1 VKCDLEV
8 GITMKRSHQ
17 EEVDDES
24 EDTEMEVDGEEKAE
38 RSEDEDEEV
47 EVEEEDEDT
56 KAKQGTFLDTFYGLS
71 SSDAQERAHASN
83 ALLHFCLI
91 GPEANTKD
99 AAYALRRLLNGLCSG
114 RAAARQGNA
123 SAFAAF
129 LKIAFQQGV
138 ILDIQRESLKDGE
151 AETSPLTFVRRRL
164 LAATESSD
172 EGQGRKKG
180 SEDRDYHFG
189 RLFGILG
196 VLRSGVLSLSGEVRA
211 DVDEII
217 AVSGGFVE
225 DLAELYS
232 YKKWMREPAAHAVG
246 TLLNSFY
253 ALGPESTD
261 AGRVVE
267 HLVESVIVPK
277 FLLSADSK
285 SDDVE
290 AFPISY
296 SAEQLAIAVN
306 IQSHVQFH
314 PNGLPAP
321 INKSVL
327 TKETIPLIASTLSET
342 SAVTQPRTHLVWD
355 SIWLFITKSEDKQES
370 KTIDTRKSRDRCPV
384 GNESVHEVLEAII
397 QHVVVERLLGV
408 DNREK
413 EGKEAGK
420 TTHDRRSLALC
431 IIRNLLGVE
440 FVSSI
445 AGRTTLLLEP
455 EIIES
460 IILSP
465 LLVRRVFIDVI
476 GAGKGGKKKQA
487 EHLLKP
493 LAIQVLESMTGA
505 MDLRDHSS
513 SEDAASRRLAVARSL
528 LKCDSRFDA
537 STKTTTVARVLRLNE
552 LQLTTAMTKV
562 WDEHIA
568 FSERQVA
575 TCRSPDDED
584 KSAGVSSYEAAG
596 YVDLLFHMGKHLLRV
611 DPTSEPEL
619 IEYKAKTTQRLL
631 GFLMTTAFFDCTSVD
646 AAIASPEPR
655 KSSSAKKKKGK
666 KGAAKATH
674 DVAIEVAT
682 TVKAQRSG
690 TTSTIPY
697 DVRNVLSARF
707 FSFLA
712 EIVGATVH
720 TSGGSNKYSSILDLM
735 CRLAQSWK
743 LLESAGAKGFA
754 APMEDNDDGNS
765 LEDLEGI
772 VTDLQKAAQKL
783 SGTEESTK
791 NRFAVGCA
799 LLASTLYLHLLSCG
813 QPSGPL
819 EDENP
824 DTDDEGDFEEISNCI
839 ADVKHIVELYSKGG
853 STEENPLFGL
863 AELCVNILSSPI
875 GSGNQSRGASPTLLR
890 EAVKF
895 IWTGGLNLS
904 AASSEEN
911 GIDSQVVALLLGSIG
926 ASDGD
931 ADADEEDME
940 EAEDESD
947 SDDSD
952 ASEHSNDEA
961 VFSKAAGVSGVLEDE
976 EMNDASED
984 GSDKEGDEDPEEDM
998 ELDATRLQSMLE
1010 DDSDADVDGGELEH
1024 HAGADAALAQLI
1036 QLKQDA
1042 RKAGKLARERME
1054 IARQIRCTLLLET
1067 LVVGKP
1073 DGWGSLLRTDV
1084 VLQLVI
1090 PLLSYRKN
1098 LEKAI
1103 SKGTRK
1109 GSESGV
1115 SEKRSLLERIT
1126 SLLKTKI
1133 FKMKFSSIEWTESFD
1148 VSAFAAE
1155 YASTLITQAKDI
1167 VGTDHRSLCNSGLI
1181 AMLRAIPDTDQKL
1194 KAAEV
1199 YAEAVHEWATKRT
1212 SRLEVTLFDQLIH
1225 QSPVLAQA
1233 VLVESLSA
1241 AAVTA
1246 RSNFLKSE
1254 SFRLLSLLYNP
1265 KLNSNTSSLDNSA
1278 VQTLVKAADSVLES
1292 VVASVKDPEM
1302 KKTKRIREVLK
1313 TAEKVIAFLASSTVS
1328 NHALPSKRMSE
1339 LAKSLDQVKD
1349 NSESQGVKSD
1359 CDKLQSAMK
1368 ELLKKSPTVAM
1379 EEDPVDDDDAKEEA
1393 VSTKTEDAKSKQ
1405 KQKKKPKK
1413 KKR

>member
-1 VKCDLEV
+1 
-8 GITMKRSHQ
+8 MKRSHQ
-17 EEVDDES
+17 EEVDDDS
-24 EDTEMEVDGEEKAE
+24 EDTEMEVADEEKAE
-38 RSEDEDEEV
+38 RSEDEEV
-47 EVEEEDEDT
+47 EDEDEDT
-56 KAKQGTFLDTFYGLS
+56 KGKQGTFLDTFYGLS

-138 ILDIQRESLKDGE
+138 ILDIQRESLKEGE
-151 AETSPLTFVRRRL
+151 EETSPLTFVRRRL

-172 EGQGRKKG
+172 EGQGRRKG

-196 VLRSGVLSLSGEVRA
+196 VLRSGVVSLSGEVTA

-225 DLAELYS
+225 DLAELYN

-253 ALGPESTD
+253 ALCSESAD
-261 AGRVVE
+261 AVRVVE
-267 HLVESVIVPK
+267 HLVDTVIVPK
-277 FLLSADSK
+277 FLLKGDSK

-296 SAEQLAIAVN
+296 SVEQLAIAVN
-306 IQSHVQFH
+306 IQSHVEFH

-321 INKSVL
+321 INMSIM
-327 TKETIPLIASTLSET
+327 TKETMPLIASTLSET
-342 SAVTQPRTHLVWD
+342 STVTQPRTHLVWD
-355 SIWLFITKSEDKQES
+355 SIWLFITKSEDKQGS
-370 KTIDTRKSRDRCPV
+370 KTIDTRKSRDSCPV
-384 GNESVHEVLEAII
+384 GNESVHEVVEAII
-397 QHVVVERLLGV
+397 EHVIVERLLGI
-408 DNREK
+408 DK
-413 EGKEAGK
+413 GKEAGK
-420 TTHDRRSLALC
+420 TTHERRSLALC
-431 IIRNLLGVE
+431 IVRNLLGVE

-445 AGRTTLLLEP
+445 GGRTMLLLEP
-455 EIIES
+455 EMIES
-460 IILSP
+460 IILTP
-465 LLVRRVFIDVI
+465 LMIRRVFIDVI

-487 EHLLKP
+487 AHLLKP
-493 LAIQVLESMTGA
+493 LAIQVLESTTGA
-505 MDLRDHSS
+505 MADRDISFPD
-513 SEDAASRRLAVARSL
+513 DAASRRLAVARSF
-528 LKCDSRFDA
+528 LKCDPRFDA
-537 STKTTTVARVLRLNE
+537 STKTATVARALRLNE
-552 LQLTTAMTKV
+552 SQLTVAMKKL

-568 FSERQVA
+568 FIERQVA
-575 TCRSPDDED
+575 TCRSPEDED

-596 YVDLLFHMGKHLLRV
+596 YVELLFHMGKQLLKV
-611 DPTSEPEL
+611 DATSEPEL
-619 IEYKAKTTQRLL
+619 IEYKARTTQRIL
-631 GFLMTTAFFDCTSVD
+631 GFLMTTAFFDCMSVD

-666 KGAAKATH
+666 KGAVKATQ
-674 DVAIEVAT
+674 DVAVEVAT

-690 TTSTIPY
+690 TTSAAVPY
-697 DVRNVLSARF
+697 DVRNILSARF

-720 TSGGSNKYSSILDLM
+720 TSGGSPSGGSNKYSSILDLM

-743 LLESAGAKGFA
+743 QLESAGAKGFA
-754 APMEDNDDGNS
+754 APTEDNDDGNS
-765 LEDLEGI
+765 MEDLGGI
-772 VTDLQKAAQKL
+772 VMELQKAAQTL
-783 SGTEESTK
+783 SGTEESTE
-791 NRFAVGCA
+791 NRFAIGCA

-813 QPSGPL
+813 HPSDPL
-819 EDENP
+819 EDENA
-824 DTDDEGDFEEISNCI
+824 DNDDEGDFEEISNCI
-839 ADVKHIVELYSKGG
+839 GDVKHIAELYSKGK

-931 ADADEEDME
+931 ADAEEEDME
-940 EAEDESD
+940 EEEDESD
-947 SDDSD
+947 SDDGD
-952 ASEHSNDEA
+952 ASEHSNDET

-984 GSDKEGDEDPEEDM
+984 GSDKEGDDASEKDM
-998 ELDATRLQSMLE
+998 ELDASKLQSMLE
-1010 DDSDADVDGGELEH
+1010 DDSDADIDGGELEH

-1042 RKAGKLARERME
+1042 KKAGKLARERME
-1054 IARQIRCTLLLET
+1054 VARQLRCTLLLET

-1073 DGWGSLLRTDV
+1073 DGWGSLLRSDV
-1084 VLQLVI
+1084 LLELVI
-1090 PLLSYRKN
+1090 PLLSYRKS
-1098 LEKAI
+1098 LEKSI
-1103 SKGTRK
+1103 TKRTRK

-1115 SEKRSLLERIT
+1115 SEKRGLLEHIT

-1133 FKMKFSSIEWTESFD
+1133 FKAKFASIEWTESFD
-1148 VSAFAAE
+1148 ISAFASE
-1155 YASTLITQAKDI
+1155 YASTLIAQAKDI
-1167 VGTDHRSLCNSGLI
+1167 VSTDHRSLCNSGLI
-1181 AMLRAIPDTDQKL
+1181 AIIRAVPDTDQKL
-1194 KAAEV
+1194 KVAEV
-1199 YAEAVHEWATKRT
+1199 YAEAVNEWATKRT
-1212 SRLEVTLFDQLIH
+1212 SRLEVTLFDELIH

-1233 VLVESLSA
+1233 VLVEPLST

-1246 RSNFLKSE
+1246 RSTFLKSE

-1265 KLNSNTSSLDNSA
+1265 KLNSKTSSLDKSA
-1278 VQTLVKAADSVLES
+1278 YQALLKAADPVLKS

-1302 KKTKRIREVLK
+1302 KKTKRVREVLK
-1313 TAEKVIAFLASSTVS
+1313 TAEKVIAFLASSAVS
-1328 NHALPSKRMSE
+1328 KKALPSKQMSE

-1349 NSESQGVKSD
+1349 SSESQGVKSD
-1359 CDKLQSAMK
+1359 CDKLQSVMK

-1379 EEDPVDDDDAKEEA
+1379 EEDPVDDDDSNEEA
-1393 VSTKTEDAKSKQ
+1393 VSTKTEEAKS

-1413 KKR
+1413 KKK

>member
-1 VKCDLEV
+1 
-8 GITMKRSHQ
+8 MKRSHQ
-17 EEVDDES
+17 EEVDDGS
-24 EDTEMEVDGEEKAE
+24 EGTEMEVDGEEKAE
-38 RSEDEDEEV
+38 RSEDEEV
-47 EVEEEDEDT
+47 EDEEEDEEEEEDT
-56 KAKQGTFLDTFYGLS
+56 KGKQGTFLDTFYGLS
-71 SSDAQERAHASN
+71 SSNAQERAHASN

-138 ILDIQRESLKDGE
+138 ILDIQRESLKEGE
-151 AETSPLTFVRRRL
+151 EETSPLTFVRRRL

-172 EGQGRKKG
+172 EGMGKRKG

-196 VLRSGVLSLSGEVRA
+196 VLRSGVLSLLGEVTA

-253 ALGPESTD
+253 AVCSDSAD
-261 AGRVVE
+261 AVRVVE
-267 HLVESVIVPK
+267 HLVVSVIVPK
-277 FLLSADSK
+277 FLIKGDSK

-306 IQSHVQFH
+306 IQAHVEFH

-321 INKSVL
+321 IDRSIM
-327 TKETIPLIASTLSET
+327 TKETMPLIATTLSET
-342 SAVTQPRTHLVWD
+342 STVTQPRTHLVWD
-355 SIWLFITKSEDKQES
+355 SIWLFITKSEDKQGS
-370 KTIDTRKSRDRCPV
+370 KTIDTRKSRSSCPV
-384 GNESVHEVLEAII
+384 GIESVHEVLEALI
-397 QHVVVERLLGV
+397 QHVVVERLLG
-408 DNREK
+408 EK
-413 EGKEAGK
+413 GGKEVGK
-420 TTHDRRSLALC
+420 TTHERRSLALC
-431 IIRNLLGVE
+431 IVRNLLGIE

-445 AGRTTLLLEP
+445 AGRTMLLLEP

-460 IILSP
+460 IILTP
-465 LLVRRVFIDVI
+465 VMIRRLFIEVI
-476 GAGKGGKKKQA
+476 GAGKGGKKKQG

-505 MDLRDHSS
+505 MAERDILFP
-513 SEDAASRRLAVARSL
+513 EDAASRRLAVARAF
-528 LKCDSRFDA
+528 LKCESRFDA
-537 STKTTTVARVLRLNE
+537 STKTATVARALRLNE
-552 LQLTTAMTKV
+552 SQLTVAMTKL
-562 WDEHIA
+562 WDEHIS
-568 FSERQVA
+568 FIERQVA

-584 KSAGVSSYEAAG
+584 ESAGVSSHEAAG
-596 YVDLLFHMGKHLLRV
+596 YVELLFHMGKQLLKV

-619 IEYKAKTTQRLL
+619 IEYKARTTQRIL
-631 GFLMTTAFFDCTSVD
+631 GFFMTTAFFDCMSVD

-655 KSSSAKKKKGK
+655 KPSSAKKKKGK
-666 KGAAKATH
+666 KGAAKVTH
-674 DVAIEVAT
+674 DVAVEVAN
-682 TVKAQRSG
+682 TVKSQRSG
-690 TTSTIPY
+690 TTTAIPY
-697 DVRNVLSARF
+697 DVRNMLCARF

-720 TSGGSNKYSSILDLM
+720 VHSGGSNKYSSILDLM

-772 VTDLQKAAQKL
+772 VMGLQKSAQKL
-783 SGTEESTK
+783 SGTEESTE

-813 QPSGPL
+813 QPNDPL
-819 EDENP
+819 EDENL
-824 DTDDEGDFEEISNCI
+824 DKDDEGDFEEISNCI
-839 ADVKHIVELYSKGG
+839 ADVKHIAELYSTGK
-853 STEENPLFGL
+853 SAEENPLFGL
-863 AELCVNILSSPI
+863 AELCVNVLSSPI

-904 AASSEEN
+904 AASSEED

-926 ASDGD
+926 ASDGN
-931 ADADEEDME
+931 ADANEEEMEEDE
-940 EAEDESD
+940 DEDESD

-976 EMNDASED
+976 EMNDASDD
-984 GSDKEGDEDPEEDM
+984 GSDKEGDEDSGKDT
-998 ELDATRLQSMLE
+998 ELDASKLQSMLE
-1010 DDSDADVDGGELEH
+1010 DDSDASFDGGELEH

-1042 RKAGKLARERME
+1042 KKAGKLARERME
-1054 IARQIRCTLLLET
+1054 VARQLRCTLLLDT
-1067 LVVGKP
+1067 LVVGKT
-1073 DGWGSLLRTDV
+1073 DGWASLLRSDV
-1084 VLQLVI
+1084 VLQLVS

-1098 LEKAI
+1098 LEKSI
-1103 SKGTRK
+1103 TKGSRK
-1109 GSESGV
+1109 GSDSGG
-1115 SEKRSLLERIT
+1115 SEKRALLERIT

-1133 FKMKFSSIEWTESFD
+1133 FKTKFASIEWTESFD
-1148 VSAFAAE
+1148 ISAFASE
-1155 YASTLITQAKDI
+1155 YASTLITQARDI
-1167 VGTDHRSLCNSGLI
+1167 VSTDHRSLCNSGLI
-1181 AMLRAIPDTDQKL
+1181 AMIRAVPDTDQKL

-1212 SRLEVTLFDQLIH
+1212 SRLEVTMFDELIH

-1241 AAVTA
+1241 AAGTA
-1246 RSNFLKSE
+1246 RSTFLKSE
-1254 SFRLLSLLYNP
+1254 SFRLLSLIYNP
-1265 KLNSNTSSLDNSA
+1265 KLNSNTSSLDKSA
-1278 VQTLVKAADSVLES
+1278 VQKLVKAADSVLES

-1302 KKTKRIREVLK
+1302 KKTKRVREVLK
-1313 TAEKVIAFLASSTVS
+1313 TAEKVIAFLASSEAST
-1328 NHALPSKRMSE
+1328 LPTKRMRE
-1339 LAKSLDQVKD
+1339 LAESLDQVKD

-1368 ELLKKSPTVAM
+1368 GLLEK
-1379 EEDPVDDDDAKEEA
+1379 DPVDDDDAKEVVA
-1393 VSTKTEDAKSKQ
+1393 STKTEGAKSKQ
-1405 KQKKKPKK
+1405 KQKKKQKNKK
-1413 KKR
+1413 K

>member
-1 VKCDLEV
+1 
-8 GITMKRSHQ
+8 MKRSNQ
-17 EEVDDES
+17 EEVDDDS

-38 RSEDEDEEV
+38 RSEDEEV
-47 EVEEEDEDT
+47 EDEEEDEEEDT
-56 KAKQGTFLDTFYGLS
+56 EGKQGTFLDTFYGLS
-71 SSDAQERAHASN
+71 SSNAQERAHASN

-138 ILDIQRESLKDGE
+138 ILDIQRESLKEGE
-151 AETSPLTFVRRRL
+151 EETSPLTFVRRRL
-164 LAATESSD
+164 LAATMASD
-172 EGQGRKKG
+172 EGMGKRKG

-196 VLRSGVLSLSGEVRA
+196 VLRSGVLSLSGEVTA

-217 AVSGGFVE
+217 AVAGGFIE

-253 ALGPESTD
+253 ALCPESAD
-261 AGRVVE
+261 AVRVVE
-267 HLVESVIVPK
+267 HLVGSVIVPK
-277 FLLSADSK
+277 FLLKGDSK

-306 IQSHVQFH
+306 IQAHVEFH

-321 INKSVL
+321 IDRSIM
-327 TKETIPLIASTLSET
+327 TKETMPLIATTLSET
-342 SAVTQPRTHLVWD
+342 STVTQPRTHLVWD
-355 SIWLFITKSEDKQES
+355 SIWLFITKSEDNQGS
-370 KTIDTRKSRDRCPV
+370 KTIDTRKSRSISPV
-384 GNESVHEVLEAII
+384 GVESVHEVLEALI
-397 QHVVVERLLGV
+397 QHVVVERLLG
-408 DNREK
+408 EK
-413 EGKEAGK
+413 GGKEVGK
-420 TTHDRRSLALC
+420 TTHERRSLALC
-431 IIRNLLGVE
+431 IVRNLLGIE

-445 AGRTTLLLEP
+445 AGRTMLLLEP

-460 IILSP
+460 LILTP
-465 LLVRRVFIDVI
+465 VMIRRLFIEVI

-505 MDLRDHSS
+505 MAERDISFP
-513 SEDAASRRLAVARSL
+513 EDAASRRLAVARAF
-528 LKCDSRFDA
+528 LKCEPRFDA
-537 STKTTTVARVLRLNE
+537 STKTATVARALRLNE
-552 LQLTTAMTKV
+552 SQLTVAMTKL
-562 WDEHIA
+562 WDEHIT
-568 FSERQVA
+568 FIERQVV

-584 KSAGVSSYEAAG
+584 ESAGVSSYEAAG
-596 YVDLLFHMGKHLLRV
+596 YVDLLFHMGKQLLKV

-619 IEYKAKTTQRLL
+619 IEYKARTTQRLL
-631 GFLMTTAFFDCTSVD
+631 GYFMTTAFFDCMSVD

-666 KGAAKATH
+666 KGAAKVTH
-674 DVAIEVAT
+674 DVAVELAT

-690 TTSTIPY
+690 TTSAVPY
-697 DVRNVLSARF
+697 DVRNMLSSRF

-712 EIVGATVH
+712 EIVGTTVH
-720 TSGGSNKYSSILDLM
+720 SGGSNKYSSILDLM

-743 LLESAGAKGFA
+743 ELESAGAKGFA

-772 VTDLQKAAQKL
+772 VLGLQKSAQKL
-783 SGTEESTK
+783 AGTEESTE

-813 QPSGPL
+813 QPNDPL
-819 EDENP
+819 EEENP
-824 DTDDEGDFEEISNCI
+824 DRDDEGDFEEISNCI
-839 ADVKHIVELYSKGG
+839 ADVKHIVELYSKGE

-875 GSGNQSRGASPTLLR
+875 GSGKDSRGASPTLLR

-904 AASSEEN
+904 AASSEED

-926 ASDGD
+926 ASDGN
-931 ADADEEDME
+931 ANADEEEMDE
-940 EAEDESD
+940 DEDEDESD

-952 ASEHSNDEA
+952 ASEHSDDEA

-984 GSDKEGDEDPEEDM
+984 GSNKEADEDSGKDM
-998 ELDATRLQSMLE
+998 ELDATKLQSMLE
-1010 DDSDADVDGGELEH
+1010 DDSDASFDGGELEH

-1042 RKAGKLARERME
+1042 KKAGKLARERME
-1054 IARQIRCTLLLET
+1054 VARQLRCTILLDT

-1073 DGWGSLLRTDV
+1073 DGWASLLRSDT

-1098 LEKAI
+1098 LEKSI
-1103 SKGTRK
+1103 TKGSRK
-1109 GSESGV
+1109 GSDSGG
-1115 SEKRSLLERIT
+1115 SEKRALLERIT

-1133 FKMKFSSIEWTESFD
+1133 FKTKFASIEWTESFD
-1148 VSAFAAE
+1148 ISAFASD
-1155 YASTLITQAKDI
+1155 YASTLITQARDI
-1167 VGTDHRSLCNSGLI
+1167 VSTDHRSLCNSGLI
-1181 AMLRAIPDTDQKL
+1181 AMIRAVPDTDQKL

-1212 SRLEVTLFDQLIH
+1212 SRLEVTLFDELIH

-1233 VLVESLSA
+1233 VLVKSLSA
-1241 AAVTA
+1241 AAGTA
-1246 RSNFLKSE
+1246 RSTFLKSE

-1265 KLNSNTSSLDNSA
+1265 KLNSNTSSLDKSA

-1302 KKTKRIREVLK
+1302 KKTKRVREVLK
-1313 TAEKVIAFLASSTVS
+1313 TAEKVFAFLASSEAST
-1328 NHALPSKRMSE
+1328 LPSKRMRE

-1359 CDKLQSAMK
+1359 CDKLQLAMK
-1368 ELLKKSPTVAM
+1368 GLLEK
-1379 EEDPVDDDDAKEEA
+1379 DPVDDDDDAKEG
-1393 VSTKTEDAKSKQ
+1393 AKSKQ
-1405 KQKKKPKK
+1405 KQKKKPKNK
-1413 KKR
+1413 KK